1 VRHILNSIANRL
13 LVRLVLSYDHCII
26 DGADA
31 DQFRVAVRDYLENF
45 DDDIG

>member
-13 LVRLVLSYDHCII
+13 LVRLVLDYYHRII

-45 DDDIG
+45 NDNIG